1 MPSYQFEALDQTG
14 KPQKGTVDAPN
25 SEEAI
30 NRIKGQGFF
39 PTSVREKKVRKRKG
53 GAAAEKAEKAEK
65 AAGGKK
71 KKTEITITIG
81 GVSKK
86 ILTQFTRQ
94 LSTLQDAGLP
104 ILRSLQ
110 ILTDQQK
117 PGKLKNTLYDVQN
130 EVEGGSSLSEAMAK
144 HPKVFDR
151 LYSKMIAAGE
161 VGGVLDIILQ
171 RLADF
176 MEKAQRLKRKIIG
189 AMIYPSVVIT
199 VAVLIIIAIMVLV
212 VPKFQE
218 IFEDFDTEL
227 PAPTQFLINTSNWIA
242 GKDTLIPGWAVII
255 CTPIIIIMIA
265 KLLRKTKAC
274 RAALDMG
281 QMRIPV
287 VGNLIRLSAVARF
300 TRTLGTLISA
310 GVPILEAILI
320 ARDTVGNWVFEQALQ
335 KVHDSIREGES
346 FAAPLREA
354 RVCDSI
360 VVNMIDVG
368 EETGDLDKML
378 IKIADNYDDEVDTAV
393 GALISLLEPLMVVLL
408 GGSVGFIVIALF
420 LPLVKLIQSVTG

>member
-65 AAGGKK
+65 ATGGKK
-71 KKTEITITIG
+71 KKAEITITIG

-86 ILTQFTRQ
+86 VLTQFTRQ

-189 AMIYPSVVIT
+189 AMIYPSVVIS
-199 VAVLIIIAIMVLV
+199 VAVLIIIGIMVMV

-255 CTPIIIIMIA
+255 CTPIILMMIA
-265 KLLRKTKAC
+265 KLLRKTKAGN
-274 RAALDMG
+274 AGLDMAM
-281 QMRIPV
+281 MRIPV
-287 VGNLIRLSAVARF
+287 VGNLIRLSAIARF

-378 IKIADNYDDEVDTAV
+378 IKVADNYDDEVDTAV

>member
-14 KPQKGTVDAPN
+14 KPQKGTVDAPS
-25 SEEAI
+25 SEDAI
-30 NRIKGQGFF
+30 NRIKAQGFF

-53 GAAAEKAEKAEK
+53 GAPAPSGAAEKA
-65 AAGGKK
+65 GKK
-71 KKTEITITIG
+71 KATEITITIG

-86 ILTQFTRQ
+86 VLTQFTRQ

-117 PGKLKNTLYDVQN
+117 PGKLKNTLFDIQG
-130 EVEGGSSLSEAMAK
+130 EVEGGSSLSESMAK

-199 VAVLIIIAIMVLV
+199 VAVLILIGIMIMV

-218 IFEDFDTEL
+218 IFKDFDTEL
-227 PAPTQFLINTSNWIA
+227 PAPTQFLINLSNWIA
-242 GKDTLIPGWAVII
+242 GSNEGQLIPGWAWII
-255 CTPIIIIMIA
+255 CSPVIFLFITKMM
-265 KLLRKTKAC
+265 RKTKAGN
-274 RAALDMG
+274 AILDISM
-281 QMRIPV
+281 MRIPV
-287 VGNLIRLSAVARF
+287 IGNLIRLTAIARF

-378 IKIADNYDDEVDTAV
+378 MKIADNYDDEVDTAV
-393 GALISLLEPLMVVLL
+393 GALISLLEPMMVVFL
-408 GGSVGFIVIALF
+408 GGSVGFIVVALF
-420 LPLVKLIQSVTG
+420 LPLVKLIQSVSS